1 MRMRLVAAVVAAA
14 ILAPA
19 ALADPAKVG
28 YPSSIASTGDSITRA
43 FETCALPFTDCPPN
57 SWSTGTSTTV
67 NSEYRRILPANPAI
81 FGRTY
86 NDAKTGARMVAL
98 DGQVATAVSQGVD
111 YVTILM
117 GANDV
122 CTSDPSTMTPVATLQ
137 AQLVQALNRVTGGLP
152 DARVFVASIPSIY
165 NLWSILHTNFLAD
178 LTWSVAGICQSMLK
192 NPTSTATA
200 DVARRAVVA
209 QRNVDDNN
217 AIAAACAQ
225 YVHCRFDGGATYGTA
240 FVRSD
245 VSTIDYFH
253 PSVSGQAKLA
263 AVTWG
268 VTYDFTD
275 QVAPVSVAT
284 VSDGTMTVT
293 VATET
298 GATWSVKS

>member
-1 MRMRLVAAVVAAA
+1 
-14 ILAPA
+14 
-19 ALADPAKVG
+19 
-28 YPSSIASTGDSITRA
+28 
-43 FETCALPFTDCPPN
+43 
-57 SWSTGTSTTV
+57 
-67 NSEYRRILPANPAI
+67 
-81 FGRTY
+81 
-86 NDAKTGARMVAL
+86 
-98 DGQVATAVSQGVD
+98 
-111 YVTILM
+111 M